1 MKEWDCCYGTGLGIC
16 ALPNNC
22 FCLQQNLSNLEMN
35 ISIGGYNAFFMETSR
50 IAVSLD
56 YRQACSVES
65 LLFRNPNLH
74 VYLFMTGPLVNYGSS
89 TLKTLQNSYPNL
101 KIVHLNLTEYI
112 AGTLLE
118 RWFHCSGWE
127 NGKYSVAHLSDA
139 LRLLSLT
146 KYGGFYSDL
155 DIIHLHPLIPLRNF
169 LVAEDRSSFGNSAM
183 HADYNHPV
191 INAFLKEFAFTY
203 RYLYA
208 KTNINTNK
216 WVYQTKYIKI
226 HEFNILTATN
236 RKDEWSFNGPML
248 ITRIMK
254 KRCNVDDISHMTPE
268 RCNRF
273 NFLPTSTF
281 YPIHY
286 SHHMDYF
293 KEGDVFEDSMP
304 NWNDSVI
311 GAHVWNKLSANL
323 MVNKDSNLQ
332 LYARLARPSCPKI
345 FEIAPPHF

>member
-1 MKEWDCCYGTGLGIC
+1 
-16 ALPNNC
+16 
-22 FCLQQNLSNLEMN
+22 MN
-35 ISIGGYNAFFMETSR
+35 IIIGGYNAFFMETSR

-56 YRQACSVES
+56 YRQAFSVES

-216 WVYQTKYIKI
+216 
-226 HEFNILTATN
+226 
-236 RKDEWSFNGPML
+236 
-248 ITRIMK
+248 
-254 KRCNVDDISHMTPE
+254 
-268 RCNRF
+268 
-273 NFLPTSTF
+273 
-281 YPIHY
+281 
-286 SHHMDYF
+286 
-293 KEGDVFEDSMP
+293 
-304 NWNDSVI
+304 
-311 GAHVWNKLSANL
+311 
-323 MVNKDSNLQ
+323 
-332 LYARLARPSCPKI
+332 
-345 FEIAPPHF
+345 